1 MADCVLACQRWEGS
15 IAAAP
20 PKGTP
25 LLICGLVVGFFQ
37 NRPECKEMQEI
48 LLKKANESLVP
59 LSFLFV
65 LQKTLDSFL
74 EFRSLSVPGA
84 PLGCRSLA

>member
-1 MADCVLACQRWEGS
+1 MGEVDCGCPTKRY
-15 IAAAP
+15 AAFDLWA
-20 PKGTP
+20 
-25 LLICGLVVGFFQ
+25 VVGFFQ

-48 LLKKANESLVP
+48 FLNKAKESLVP

-74 EFRSLSVPGA
+74 EFWSLSVAGA
-84 PLGCRSLA
+84 RLACRRLA